1 MQKYGWRFFPVIPTG
16 AGQTY
21 QTRAGALGNYGVV
34 NLDCKKQILLWA
46 CPTPTKGNCWCCLQ
60 TAGGVPTPHGSA
72 VESHGVSLFF
82 PAAFSY
88 WACAHSNV
96 LALYTFTNPDTVHW
110 GSNVLFE
117 FFISI
122 KFLSFDVKK
131 KKKRMREK
139 WIKNYIFILA
149 FLFVPKW
156 NGTIH
161 MWQKLWDLKHLRGFF
176 WCLMLNV
183 LNIWH
188 LAHLLDAFSTL
199 KIIQPNHISLD
210 CAMQY
215 YQWVIYNKRD
225 NCSKFIYCLTWN
237 YFIYP

>member
-16 AGQTY
+16 AWQTY

-34 NLDCKKQILLWA
+34 DLDCKKQILLWA
-46 CPTPTKGNCWCCLQ
+46 SPTPTKGNCWSCLR

-122 KFLSFDVKK
+122 KFLSLDVK
-131 KKKRMREK
+131 
-139 WIKNYIFILA
+139 IYLDILHLSHLIHYILSYPTF
-149 FLFVPKW
+149 FSHFVPPIYL
-156 NGTIH
+156 T
-161 MWQKLWDLKHLRGFF
+161 L
-176 WCLMLNV
+176 LMNLI
-183 LNIWH
+183 LI
-188 LAHLLDAFSTL
+188 
-199 KIIQPNHISLD
+199 P
-210 CAMQY
+210 
-215 YQWVIYNKRD
+215 
-225 NCSKFIYCLTWN
+225 
-237 YFIYP
+237 P